1 LKYRRHHQNPQA
13 QGSQARGFEQR
24 NDKSLDDEILQGSNW
39 MSFSKWKLHVF
50 HLQHNQVH
58 NFVGLHSIRTSYQ
71 LHVNRPNVFGSTAPW
86 FPLCPSPHGV
96 VVCVAILS
104 LQMNFLHFVVK
115 KKKTNCCQHYYHA
128 NNGLI
133 EKRVSGLRGASPSC
147 RHFFL
152 RWRLLSVSLP
162 IVLRA
167 AETARDPGNFNSW
180 GLGRLELWAGR
191 DFRDKSH
198 PSAKMS
204 PSRVRGH

>member
-1 LKYRRHHQNPQA
+1 MGLHNIRAPYHRHTSWHT
-13 QGSQARGFEQR
+13 EVC
-24 NDKSLDDEILQGSNW
+24 
-39 MSFSKWKLHVF
+39 KLHVN
-50 HLQHNQVH
+50 H
-58 NFVGLHSIRTSYQ
+58 
-71 LHVNRPNVFGSTAPW
+71 PNVFGVHGALVS
-86 FPLCPSPHGV
+86 PLPLASRCGDLR
-96 VVCVAILS
+96 C
-104 LQMNFLHFVVK
+104 NFISANEFSSFCCQ
-115 KKKTNCCQHYYHA
+115 KKTNCCQHYYHA
-128 NNGLI
+128 NNGFS

-147 RHFFL
+147 RQFFL

-204 PSRVRGH
+204 PSRVRGHYYTARML